1 MSSCLILS
9 GFFEKETWMHPIFPA
24 LFYACERVIRKFHE
38 NDYHSG
44 IVSNLSG
51 RCALYSHEEASGF
64 QVLKWNASFFC
75 KIPSLAFRLAPLL
88 YNSGTRR

>member
-44 IVSNLSG
+44 IVRHPFS
-51 RCALYSHEEASGF
+51 
-64 QVLKWNASFFC
+64 
-75 KIPSLAFRLAPLL
+75 ITLAPGDNYLTVHIRAL
-88 YNSGTRR
+88 GDRASKLSIL